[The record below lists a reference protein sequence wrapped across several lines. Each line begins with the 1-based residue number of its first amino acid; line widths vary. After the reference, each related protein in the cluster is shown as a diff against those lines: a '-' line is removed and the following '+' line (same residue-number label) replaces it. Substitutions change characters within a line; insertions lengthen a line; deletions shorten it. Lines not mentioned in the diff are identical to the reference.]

1 MNKLRGPELWRDSLL
16 PMRLW
21 RHRLAEPLVLFSTI
35 GLLIVLIIFSSAY
48 FLVSREQDAIKR
60 QIELSIGD
68 IADTYEARVL
78 RSLREIDAT
87 LKLVDFVASQQ
98 RSGILETLQERNLLP
113 PELIFTVSLIDSQG
127 AVKESTALQQ
137 WAHPGGAFAS
147 LPQAPGLL
155 VEAFSSEGRQQLLF
169 ARMLTGERDTPEW
182 VTLTVGAD
190 YFVSGYD
197 AGALG
202 AQGLLAL
209 VDASN
214 MTRIGRS
221 GTQLY
226 SSIAMALPAHD
237 EILSRGD
244 IPFLTNW
251 LGVERTTV
259 VRPLYLFPLSIV
271 VGISVDE
278 RLAEANQITRRYWQR
293 AIVVSAASLFILGL
307 LARLSIQLQRER
319 QLVTDERLRH
329 TQYIEHLAFH
339 DTLTNLPNRAYFSY
353 LVNQTIQ
360 QQDGQESGFALLFLD
375 LDHFKHINDS
385 LGHDAGDQLLQV
397 AAKRLV
403 SAVREQDVVARLGGD
418 EFVILL
424 KNVTQREQVTRV
436 TDHLIAAMQSPFA
449 LAGESCQISVSI
461 GVALFPTDGENEKS
475 LMKCADMA
483 MYQAK
488 KAGKNGMCFYTESA
502 LENYK

>member
-1 MNKLRGPELWRDSLL
+1 MNKLRGPELWRDPLL
-16 PMRLW
+16 SMRLW

-35 GLLIVLIIFSSAY
+35 GLLMVLIIFSSAY
-48 FLVSREQDAIKR
+48 FLVSREQEAVKR
-60 QIELSIGD
+60 QIELSISD

-98 RSGILETLQERNLLP
+98 RSGVIETLHERNLLP

-127 AVKESTALQQ
+127 VIKESTATQQ
-137 WAHPGGAFAS
+137 AIQEGAFAS
-147 LPQAPGLL
+147 LPQVPGLL
-155 VEAFSSEGRQQLLF
+155 VEAFSLEGRQQLLF
-169 ARMLTGERDTPEW
+169 ARMLSDSQESPAW

-197 AGALG
+197 ADALG
-202 AQGLLAL
+202 EQGLLAL

-221 GTQLY
+221 GSQLY
-226 SSIAMALPAHD
+226 SSIVMDLPAHD
-237 EILSRGD
+237 EILNSGD
-244 IPFLTNW
+244 TPFLTNW
-251 LGVERTTV
+251 LGVERATV

-278 RLAEANQITRRYWQR
+278 WLAGATQITQRYWQR
-293 AIVVSAASLFILGL
+293 AAVVSALALLIMGL

-353 LVNQTIQ
+353 LVNQTIH
-360 QQDGQESGFALLFLD
+360 QQDGQEGGFALLFLD
-375 LDHFKHINDS
+375 LDHFKQINDS